1 MWLVINLYSYE
12 VVCSLLFSLSLFL
25 TSASLSPLPPP
36 SPLFLARA
44 HAHALSLSHT
54 LSRIRQGS
62 RSLLPSFPP
71 SLLPSFPPS
80 LLPSFPPSLLPSFP
94 PSPLPPLSCFLQC
107 TRVLARFLIHSCLLV
122 IWLISAL
129 SLSFLF
135 SHFLF
140 CFGGPACRGAC
151 YICECHSRC

>member
-1 MWLVINLYSYE
+1 MTHFNVTWLIHMWLVINLYSYE

-80 LLPSFPPSLLPSFP
+80 LLPPLPSS
-94 PSPLPPLSCFLQC
+94 SPLLLSTVHSRARAFPHSFL
-107 TRVLARFLIHSCLLV
+107 LARYLINFRSFSLIPFLAFFV
-122 IWLISAL
+122 
-129 SLSFLF
+129 LF
-135 SHFLF
+135 W
-140 CFGGPACRGAC
+140 GAC
-151 YICECHSRC
+151 LPWSMLHLRVP